1 MHISTLV
8 DDVQKVL
15 DNLSAEHGEFVLAML
30 YNSDS
35 LSTSYNWHLIVSA
48 PWTDKMGMVE
58 TIHLI
63 AHALHDGMNV
73 ENQPAISRVRVLKT
87 SDPFVQ
93 DMTFLYP
100 AVSPGAGVPI
110 SHVRAGE
117 ISEGSGFIFHS
128 RKPAIA

>member
-1 MHISTLV
+1 MHINTLV
-8 DDVQKVL
+8 EDVQKVL

-35 LSTSYNWHLIVSA
+35 LSASYNWHLIVSA
-48 PWTDKMGMVE
+48 PWTDEMGMVE

-73 ENQPAISRVRVLKT
+73 ENRPAISRIRVFKT

-93 DMTFLYP
+93 EMTFLYP
-100 AVSPGAGVPI
+100 AVSPRVGVPVG
-110 SHVRAGE
+110 HVRAGD
-117 ISEGSGFIFHS
+117 ITDGAGFIFHS
-128 RKPAIA
+128 RKPTVA